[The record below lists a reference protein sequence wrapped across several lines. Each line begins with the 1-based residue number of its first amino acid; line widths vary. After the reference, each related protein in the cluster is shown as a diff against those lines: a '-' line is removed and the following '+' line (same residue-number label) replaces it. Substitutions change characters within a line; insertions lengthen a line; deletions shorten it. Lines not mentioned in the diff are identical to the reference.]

1 MTSVGPFALRR
12 SACALA
18 IAVFTMC
25 SVLLP
30 ASAAPDSPPSKELE
44 AEAALALS
52 ACPATLREQTGV
64 FVLDRNGYR
73 RLRESHNGFN
83 ALVQHSMPGAQ
94 EPQCMDAEASRTV
107 MVRYLKIAEWRAA
120 GKTPAEIKNLTA
132 EAFASGAFPAV
143 TKVGVDYMLSP
154 NNEVS
159 NFLGVVTHFPPH
171 VMFIGTRM
179 TNTDLGVGKDLGP
192 DGNPVG
198 PAFVAAEGSPYAMII
213 VPSAESSHV
222 HPAD

>member
-1 MTSVGPFALRR
+1 MTSFSPLTLHRNASLFALAVSMSC
-12 SACALA
+12 SA
-18 IAVFTMC
+18 
-25 SVLLP
+25 LLR
-30 ASAAPDSPPSKELE
+30 AAAATDSAPSKELE
-44 AEAALALS
+44 TEVTLALS
-52 ACPATLREQTGV
+52 ACPAVLRDQTGV

-73 RLRESHNGFN
+73 RVRETHNGFN

-120 GKTPAEIKNLTA
+120 GKTPAEIKSLNA
-132 EAFASGAFPAV
+132 EAFASGVFPPVA
-143 TKVGVDYMLSP
+143 KVGVDYMLSP

-171 VMFIGTRM
+171 VMFIGTRLK
-179 TNTDLGVGKDLGP
+179 NADLGVGKDLGP

-213 VPSAESSHV
+213 VPSAEGAHV